1 MVVASAIS
9 VHERT
14 EENQAVLVR
23 SRDYRN
29 VGPIREDKA
38 VAVRRMVQFMVVGY
52 LHLFGGD

>member
-14 EENQAVLVR
+14 EGNQAVLVR

-29 VGPIREDKA
+29 VGLIWEDKA
-38 VAVRRMVQFMVVGY
+38 VAVRRMVQFIVVGY
-52 LHLFGGD
+52 LRLFRGD